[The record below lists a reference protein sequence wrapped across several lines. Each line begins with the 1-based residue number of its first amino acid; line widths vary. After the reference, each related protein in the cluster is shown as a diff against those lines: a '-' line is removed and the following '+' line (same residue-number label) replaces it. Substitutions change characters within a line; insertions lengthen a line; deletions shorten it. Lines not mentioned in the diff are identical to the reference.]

1 MASAE
6 ALLRQAL
13 AIDEECADAH
23 AVLSHVLLV
32 LERHDEA
39 ERAGRRAVRLAPA
52 SAEAAAALG
61 LVLVWNGKH
70 EDAVALLRRAMRTC
84 PAWPSRYALF
94 LGVAL
99 REFGRFDEGIEV
111 SREALRRFPEDV
123 LVRYGVI
130 LLYCAAGRYPE
141 ARAEAANLHSIDPRF
156 SVWEHTRRLRY
167 RDPAVNERLLAWL
180 AAAQIEESRVQQ

>member
-1 MASAE
+1 
-6 ALLRQAL
+6 
-13 AIDEECADAH
+13 
-23 AVLSHVLLV
+23 VLLV

-70 EDAVALLRRAMRTC
+70 EDAVALLRSAMRSC

-99 REFGRFDEGIEV
+99 RELGRFDEGIEV

-123 LVRYGVI
+123 LLRYGVV
-130 LLYCAAGRYPE
+130 LLCCAAERYAE
-141 ARAEAANLHSIDPRF
+141 ARAEAANLRSIDPRF
-156 SVWEHTRRLRY
+156 SIWEHTRRLRY
-167 RDPAVNERLLAWL
+167 RDPTVNERLLAWL
-180 AAAQIEESRVQQ
+180 AAAQIEESPVRQ